1 MPGVIIIDEIIRG
14 LVRKDPTIKVD
25 NFPVVKF
32 LLPLNPDIVVQ
43 AKVQEMKTGLLQVTL
58 FQNELM
64 IVSGQFRFAQ
74 DGDS

>member
-1 MPGVIIIDEIIRG
+1 VPGVIIIDEIIRG

-32 LLPLNPDIVVQ
+32 LLPLKPDIVVQ
-43 AKVQEMKTGLLQVTL
+43 ANVEEVKTGLLQVTL

>member
-32 LLPLNPDIVVQ
+32 LLPLKPDIVVQ
-43 AKVQEMKTGLLQVTL
+43 ANVEEVKTGLLQVTL
-58 FQNELM
+58 FQNELV

>member
-14 LVRKDPTIKVD
+14 LVRKDPTIKID

-32 LLPLNPDIVVQ
+32 LLPLKPDIVVQ
-43 AKVQEMKTGLLQVTL
+43 ANVEEVKTGLLQVTL

>member
-1 MPGVIIIDEIIRG
+1 MPGVIIIDEIFRG

-32 LLPLNPDIVVQ
+32 LLPLKPDIVVQ
-43 AKVQEMKTGLLQVTL
+43 ANVEEVKTGLLQVTL

>member
-14 LVRKDPTIKVD
+14 LVRKDPTIKID

-32 LLPLNPDIVVQ
+32 LLPLKPDIVVQ
-43 AKVQEMKTGLLQVTL
+43 ANVEEMKTGLLQVTL
-58 FQNELM
+58 FQNELV

>member
-14 LVRKDPTIKVD
+14 LVRKDPTIKID

-32 LLPLNPDIVVQ
+32 LLPLKPDIVVQ
-43 AKVQEMKTGLLQVTL
+43 ANVEEMKTGLLQVTL
-58 FQNELM
+58 FQNELV
-64 IVSGQFRFAQ
+64 IVSGQFRLAQ

>member
-32 LLPLNPDIVVQ
+32 LLPLKPDIVVQ
-43 AKVQEMKTGLLQVTL
+43 ANVEEVKTGLLQVTL